1 MFKPVLAT
9 VAVAVALSGCAGRAP
24 QPVAAHPAEL
34 SAEAAYLAA
43 LCKEGLHGRSS
54 ERAMIEQSCKEQKK
68 ETSAQ
73 YLARMCEDAA
83 EDVRGGEFEWEE
95 WNCEQ
100 LNPELGRKLKAEHE
114 KFLKDHP
121 IQHYYGSGSS
131 PVIGSH
137 YEAPEAPE
145 APDPF
150 AEAEKAQQ
158 QFYHDEQ
165 IRSDQQ
171 LLDWALEPMAR

>member
-24 QPVAAHPAEL
+24 QPAAAHPAEL

-114 KFLKDHP
+114 KFLADHS
-121 IQHYYGSGSS
+121 IQHYYGGSSTLSGSY
-131 PVIGSH
+131 
-137 YEAPEAPE
+137 YEAPK
-145 APDPF
+145 APDLLE
-150 AEAEKAQQ
+150 EAEKAQQ
-158 QFYHDEQ
+158 RFYHDEE
-165 IRSDQQ
+165 IRSRQQ
-171 LLDWALEPMAR
+171 LLDWALEPLGK

>member
-1 MFKPVLAT
+1 MIRTPVV
-9 VAVAVALSGCAGRAP
+9 VAYGAMMIALGACAGRAP
-24 QPVAAHPAEL
+24 QPAAAHPAEL

-43 LCKEGLHGRSS
+43 LCKDGLHERSS
-54 ERAMIEQSCKEQKK
+54 ERAMIERSCKEQKN
-68 ETSAQ
+68 ETSTP

-100 LNPELGRKLKAEHE
+100 LKPELGRKLKAEHE

-131 PVIGSH
+131 PVIVIHDQAS
-137 YEAPEAPE
+137 
-145 APDPF
+145 PDPF

-158 QFYHDEQ
+158 QIYHDEQ
-165 IRSDQQ
+165 IRSDQRW
-171 LLDWALEPMAR
+171 LDWALEPIGR